1 LHQRSRL
8 NQAAFA
14 RDWHPRP
21 ITNYCNRPRVYVQH
35 SGFSHA
41 RRASH
46 GSALWFFSCN
56 VHDVLQAAQ
65 KDLDEAA
72 ILASDAKAT
81 PIGRFL
87 MSPLRLKHPTPETF
101 HLALEA
107 SADKEF
113 VKMRKGDK
121 LFETVVAVAPL
132 LGLLGTVTGL
142 IHTFSNLQIGNGGAN
157 AGSANK
163 AAAGIGEALIAT
175 ATGMIVAIV
184 ALVFFRIFVS
194 LQAQQMDYFTEVGN
208 ELELIYRQIWCELK
222 SFKGGPS
229 TAQPQPSTALR
240 VDQPSLL
247 DIP

>member
-1 LHQRSRL
+1 MTRILDLVMQGGPVMVPL
-8 NQAAFA
+8 
-14 RDWHPRP
+14 
-21 ITNYCNRPRVYVQH
+21 I
-35 SGFSHA
+35 GFSVVT
-41 RRASH
+41 
-46 GSALWFFSCN
+46 FSCALERAWFW
-56 VHDVLQAAQ
+56 VRLLSHEKQIVKDVLQAAHQ
-65 KDLDEAA
+65 DLDEAA
-72 ILASDAKAT
+72 TIAGYAKAS

-87 MSPLRLKHPTPETF
+87 LAPLQLSQPTPETF

-142 IHTFSNLQIGNGGAN
+142 IHTFSNLQIGGGGGGAT
-157 AGSANK
+157 SASASE
-163 AAAGIGEALIAT
+163 AAKGIGEALIAT
-175 ATGMIVAIV
+175 ASGMLVAIT
-184 ALVFFRIFVS
+184 ALIFFRIFVS

-229 TAQPQPSTALR
+229 PLNPSSAKNPSSAPRT
-240 VDQPSLL
+240 DQPSLV
-247 DIP
+247 DIR